1 MSQNVSVTLKVKP
14 GSNGGNGWSDTTA
27 SNGQAYC
34 YKYTGGNDDRGDM
47 EQQVNT
53 GASTLQLNLD
63 TDRDRYSLSG
73 ATFDDPNNQLTWL
86 RTDNATGTITDAN
99 TVVEDAKYTIQV
111 TDTTTGATI
120 DCDPMILNKP

>member
-14 GSNGGNGWSDTTA
+14 GNNGGSGWSDTTA
-27 SNGQAYC
+27 SNGQAYS
-34 YKYTGGNDDRGDM
+34 YKYTGGTDDRGDM

-63 TDRDRYSLSG
+63 TDRNRYSLSG
-73 ATFDDPNNQLTWL
+73 ATFDDPNHQLTWV
-86 RTDNATGTITDAN
+86 RTDNATGTITDVN
-99 TVVEDAKYTIQV
+99 TVAENAKYTIQV
-111 TDTTTGATI
+111 TDTTNGATF